1 MKKKTLVIAGVTVA
15 AVLAGGWALA
25 QSVGPP
31 SGFGPP
37 FMHGQG
43 PGGMGHGKMKGMGG
57 HGPGMMKGM
66 DHGKGHG
73 PGMMKGMDH
82 GKGHG
87 PGMMK
92 GMMHG
97 RQGAA
102 FADPT
107 QIERLKAELGITA
120 TQETAWNTYAKAIQ
134 DAAAA
139 MRTARE
145 NVNPSAVS
153 KMTPSERFAF
163 VSGMREQAQKQF
175 EAVRTAANEL
185 LAGLDDTQKAKATT
199 ILPGLA
205 FGPGPM
211 WGPFASDQT
220 HKH

>member
-1 MKKKTLVIAGVTVA
+1 MKKKTLVIGAVTVT

-31 SGFGPP
+31 SGFCPP
-37 FMHGQG
+37 LMHGHGTDGTGHG
-43 PGGMGHGKMKGMGG
+43 PGMMKGMDHGTGHGPGMMKGMGG
-57 HGPGMMKGM
+57 HGPGMMKG
-66 DHGKGHG
+66 
-73 PGMMKGMDH
+73 P
-82 GKGHG
+82 
-87 PGMMK
+87 

-107 QIERLKAELGITA
+107 QLVTLKAELGITA
-120 TQETAWNTYAKAIQ
+120 TQETAWNTYAKAVQ

-139 MRTARE
+139 MRSARE
-145 NVNPSAVS
+145 SVDPSAVS

-163 VSGMREQAQKQF
+163 VTRMREQAQKRF
-175 EAVRTAANEL
+175 EAVGTAADEL
-185 LAGLDDTQKAKATT
+185 LGALDDTQKAKARD

-205 FGPGPM
+205 SGPGPTL
-211 WGPFASDQT
+211 GPFASDQT